1 MESDFLPI
9 ANDTAVNYTYIFYF
23 FLFEKVLIIIHI
35 IIDAY

>member
-23 FLFEKVLIIIHI
+23 LFEKVLIIIHI